1 LREDFTL
8 APSYPKSAQAMLDF
22 FAITRAIMSDIRDI
36 DNVDD
41 FVTPDEEEVITL
53 LQKEQEAYEMS
64 AD

>member
-1 LREDFTL
+1 
-8 APSYPKSAQAMLDF
+8 MLDF